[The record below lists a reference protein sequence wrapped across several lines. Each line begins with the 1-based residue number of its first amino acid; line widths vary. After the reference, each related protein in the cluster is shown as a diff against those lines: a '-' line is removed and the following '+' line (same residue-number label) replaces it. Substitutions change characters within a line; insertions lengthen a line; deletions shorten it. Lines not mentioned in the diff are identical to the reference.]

1 MTLDAEIYGAHF
13 KCIGKRM
20 MLLPD
25 NPTITDIELEL
36 VRVALRLSEVVWS
49 RLIVSFRV
57 GVTDV
62 SFALSKKEI
71 P

>member
-1 MTLDAEIYGAHF
+1 MTLHAEIYGDHF

-20 MLLPD
+20 MILPEK
-25 NPTITDIELEL
+25 PTVNDIETEL

-62 SFALSKKEI
+62 SFALAKKEI